1 MHHRDSNQDPLIK
14 SQLLSLLLTL
24 MVYAV
29 VIKST
34 FLTIKITKYILC
46 KVIDQHRFVWRW
58 SIFFYALISGISF
71 CSSVISKNC

>member
-1 MHHRDSNQDPLIK
+1 
-14 SQLLSLLLTL
+14 

-46 KVIDQHRFVWRW
+46 KVIDQHRFCVALVNFLLRTNQRYKFLFFCDFQELL
-58 SIFFYALISGISF
+58 IFHI
-71 CSSVISKNC
+71 